1 MNARTPNLIPSAADG
16 SLIFSMYA
24 PNTNVAVPAEGIWDL
39 YGLTFEEFYTYG
51 MNNDIVVTDGNITMP
66 HRCADY
72 NVTIQNANIKPTN
85 HPTMLYPL
93 LVNENKP
100 IVGTID
106 YSDYQGD
113 DLSYAMA
120 YANKSEVDIS
130 IPNDVALNSQYIYN
144 VDKESEYEYNDP
156 RTIAKY
162 TCNAKGVLPTFNS
175 GYTDY
180 RVSEMDNGDGTYTTS
195 IIADDI
201 SNLPTTINFKGIKQL
216 QKVYY
221 LNTSAVT
228 DMSFMFNGCS
238 NLTYIN
244 ADNLVHSGVTTLA
257 YLFATCANL
266 ESIDV
271 SSWDTSNMTNMNR
284 LFASCF
290 KLSSIIGV
298 DKWDTSKVK
307 DMSLA
312 FSYIAIES
320 LDVSNWKTSSVTTMS
335 GMFQS
340 CSSLTSLDV
349 SGWDTSKVTDM
360 SSMFQGC
367 SKLES
372 LPITTFGYGVNYNNC
387 YRDNIKAIKNLPT
400 LTIVGPCNLTRLF
413 AECKSISKTVTFDWR
428 TDEEVNVAG
437 MFVDIPASTIE
448 SLYGVNLTSCGKTL
462 FTGYFFGDIGGTT
475 NNNFKNLTCTG
486 VLSNSLNLTR
496 IPNVSAESLDM
507 LMDCLS
513 SNGDGLTLTLGSTN
527 LDKLTDDDKVTAIN
541 KGWTLA

>member
-1 MNARTPNLIPSAADG
+1 
-16 SLIFSMYA
+16 MYA

-66 HRCADY
+66 HRYADY

-106 YSDYQGD
+106 YSDYQGE

-130 IPNDVALNSQYIYN
+130 IPNDVALNTQYFYN

-162 TCNAKGVLPTFNS
+162 TCNASGVLPTFNS
-175 GYTDY
+175 GYSAY
-180 RVSEMDNGDGTYTTS
+180 KVNERDNGDGTYTTS
-195 IIADDI
+195 IIADDVSI
-201 SNLPTTINFKGIKQL
+201 LPTVIKFKGKNQL
-216 QKVYY
+216 QKVHY

-228 DMSFMFNGCS
+228 DLSYAFNGCS
-238 NLTYIN
+238 NLTFIN
-244 ADNLVHSGVTTLA
+244 ADNLVHSGVKNVT
-257 YLFATCANL
+257 YLFATCGNL

-271 SSWDTSNMTNMNR
+271 SSWDTSNVTNMNR

-320 LDVSNWKTSSVTTMS
+320 LDISDWDTSSVTTMSSMFYGCSSLTSLDVSNWKTSSVTTMGS
-335 GMFQS
+335 MFQNCSKLTSLDLSGWDTLKVTTMQGMFAG

-349 SGWDTSKVTDM
+349 SHFKTSKVTDM
-360 SSMFQGC
+360 GTMFETCRSLTSLDVSSWNTSSVVYLYNMFNGC
-367 SKLES
+367 SGLTS
-372 LPITTFGYGVNYNNC
+372 LDLSSFNTSKVTYVHNMFRECSSLTSLDLSNWNTSKIIDTNDTFYNC
-387 YRDNIKAIKNLPT
+387 KNLNT
-400 LTIVGPCNLTRLF
+400 LKWTNWEKSIDVSKTILTR
-413 AECKSISKTVTFDWR
+413 ESTKDIVSKLATV
-428 TDEEVNVAG
+428 E
-437 MFVDIPASTIE
+437 
-448 SLYGVNLTSCGKTL
+448 TSQTL
-462 FTGYFFGDIGGTT
+462 
-475 NNNFKNLTCTG
+475 
-486 VLSNSLNLTR
+486 R
-496 IPNVSAESLDM
+496 
-507 LMDCLS
+507 
-513 SNGDGLTLTLGSTN
+513 LGST
-527 LDKLTDDDKVTAIN
+527 LLSYLTEDEIASATT
-541 KGWTLA
+541 KGWTLV